1 MSGSRLLLDTNVALY
16 LLRGDRSAADAINE
30 QSVYISFITRMELL
44 SKPGIT
50 AAELKRVEAFVNEWP
65 MVELDR
71 SIMDQAMSY
80 PANAQAEDTG
90 RPDCGYCALSG
101 CSLAHRGSGLRAFV
115 GRTALADVR
124 SLMPRKG
131 LRHDRIMEQVLA
143 MPGIEEKWESEE
155 VERKALGLLET
166 A

>member
-1 MSGSRLLLDTNVALY
+1 MSGSRLLLDTNVALC

-30 QSVYISFITRMELL
+30 QSLFISFITRMELL

-71 SIMDQAMSY
+71 SIMDRAI
-80 PANAQAEDTG
+80 
-90 RPDCGYCALSG
+90 RIRR
-101 CSLAHRGSGLRAFV
+101 AHRFKIPDAIIAA
-115 GRTALADVR
+115 TALYLDVPLLTADRVFER
-124 SLMPRKG
+124 MADE
-131 LRHDRIMEQVLA
+131 LR
-143 MPGIEEKWESEE
+143 
-155 VERKALGLLET
+155 LLLYE